1 MQEGDPWI
9 VIPARSAEPLM
20 MILVDRRSA
29 KSADLVYGE
38 NVGTEVPLFVRPSAI
53 FCGITALNGLS
64 VREKAEIGG
73 F

>member
-1 MQEGDPWI
+1 
-9 VIPARSAEPLM
+9 M

-53 FCGITALNGLS
+53 FCGIIALNGLS